1 MRINLAMSCIKNGGC
16 VCCTIINVFI
26 PLLYLHSSGFSYQ
39 KIVSIRI
46 AGLFW
51 DSNFLRNTEQLLH
64 FKAEHKPH
72 CRVRQGLQT
81 MDQQNRTGHACLGA
95 WVAVVPSF
103 QAVEKSHKKA
113 SFPSNSEATTKVCNF
128 CGFAIKAQWAAVSW
142 NVRMYH
148 VEK

>member
-1 MRINLAMSCIKNGGC
+1 MVVC
-16 VCCTIINVFI
+16 VLYNNYCNVFI
-26 PLLYLHSSGFSYQ
+26 LLLYLHSSGFSYQ

-64 FKAEHKPH
+64 FKAEPKPH

-103 QAVEKSHKKA
+103 QAVEKA

-128 CGFAIKAQWAAVSW
+128 CGFAIKAQWAAVS
-142 NVRMYH
+142 
-148 VEK
+148 